1 MKIATSEQMRSI
13 DKRAIDGLGIPGLVL
28 MENAGKGVM
37 HCMEQVAGDLRGKSV
52 VVVCGKGNNGG
63 DGFVVSRL
71 LREKGAHIRAFLL
84 ARADEVS
91 GDAAVNLKRFVSMGG
106 ELKELSEGIVS
117 QELAPAL
124 GRAHFVIDAIYGT
137 GFRGP
142 AIGLAARA
150 IESINSSSG
159 FVFSID
165 LPSGLD
171 CDTGS
176 AEGPCIRASATA
188 ALALLKKGLVFY
200 PGRKLAGQTFVV
212 DIGIPGECVE
222 EEAIELELTDS
233 LMAKEWFPPRQPD
246 VHKGDCGKIAVV
258 GGSVG
263 LTGAVTLC
271 SMAAARTGAGLVTA
285 AVPASLNDI
294 LEVKMTEPMT
304 RPVPETRERTL
315 SIRAKD
321 EILGLVESYDVLALG
336 PGLSRN
342 AESAALARE
351 VLRSST
357 KLTVLDADGLN
368 AFVDHVDLL
377 AKCGTRL
384 ILTPHVVEMSRLTS
398 DNPDAIARDRIDSAR
413 RLAAKLGVVVLLKGA
428 PTVIAQESGTI
439 YVNPTGNAGL
449 ASGGAGDVLTG
460 IIAGLLGQGVPPI
473 HAAALGA
480 YLHGLSADVAKEKL
494 GEEGMLAGDLIECI
508 PEAILRLRAGW
519 VSGFRTVSLV
529 SRD

>member
-1 MKIATSEQMRSI
+1 MRSI
-13 DKRAIDGLGIPGLVL
+13 DRRAIDELGIPGLVL
-28 MENAGKGVM
+28 MENAGNGVV
-37 HCMEQVAGDLRGKSV
+37 HCMEYVAGDIRGKGFA
-52 VVVCGKGNNGG
+52 VVCGKGNNGG

-71 LREKGAHIRAFLL
+71 LREKGAHVAAFLL
-84 ARADEVS
+84 AKADEVS
-91 GDAAVNLKRFVSMGG
+91 GDALVNLKRFVSMGG
-106 ELKELSEGIVS
+106 ELRELSEAILS

-124 GRAHFVIDAIYGT
+124 MKAHFVVDAIYGT
-137 GFRGP
+137 GFKGP
-142 AIGLAARA
+142 ATGLAAAA
-150 IESINSSSG
+150 IELINSSKG
-159 FVFSID
+159 AVVSID

-171 CDTGS
+171 CDSGRT
-176 AEGPCIRASATA
+176 EGVCVRASATA
-188 ALALLKKGLVFY
+188 TLALVKKGLVFY
-200 PGRKLAGQTFVV
+200 PGRKFAGQTFVV
-212 DIGIPGECVE
+212 DIGIPDECVE
-222 EEAIELELTDS
+222 SEAIELELIDN
-233 LMAKEWFPPRQPD
+233 LLAKEWFPPRRPD

-271 SMAAARTGAGLVTA
+271 SLAAARTGAGLVTA

-304 RPVPETRERTL
+304 RSVPETKERTL

-342 AESAALARE
+342 AESASLARE
-351 VLRSST
+351 ILSYST

-377 AKCGTRL
+377 AKCGKRL
-384 ILTPHVVEMSRLTS
+384 IITPHVVEMSRLTGE
-398 DNPDAIARDRIDSAR
+398 NPDAITRDRIGSAR
-413 RLAAKLGVVVLLKGA
+413 RLAAKLGIVVLLKGA
-428 PTVIAQESGTI
+428 PTVIAQAEGTI

-449 ASGGAGDVLTG
+449 ASGGSGDVLTG
-460 IIAGLLGQGVPPI
+460 IIAGLLGQGVQPV

-494 GEEGMLAGDLIECI
+494 GEEGMLAGDLLERI

-519 VSGFRTVSLV
+519 VSGFKRVSQV
-529 SRD
+529 